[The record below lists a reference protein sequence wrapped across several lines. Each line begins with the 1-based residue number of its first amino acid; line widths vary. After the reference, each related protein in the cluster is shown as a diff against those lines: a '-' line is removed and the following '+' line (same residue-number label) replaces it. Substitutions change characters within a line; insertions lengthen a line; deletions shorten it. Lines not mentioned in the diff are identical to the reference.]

1 MLTLDPIPD
10 GNLLQLS
17 ASNILHDDA
26 LTSKLM
32 DKISENLDSAQ
43 HTVQEDE
50 EIERK
55 RKE

>member
-1 MLTLDPIPD
+1 
-10 GNLLQLS
+10 
-17 ASNILHDDA
+17 
-26 LTSKLM
+26 M